1 LKPEQSNIDNWLAAR
16 KAQRSTLN
24 REALLSGLLAGSR
37 TALGQAITLIE
48 SSKPS
53 DQKMALELLRAL
65 PAHSKTAKRIGITG
79 VPGVG
84 KSTFIENFGLQLVAR
99 GYKVAVLAI
108 DPSSS
113 RSGGSILGDKTR
125 MEQLSQHPNVF
136 IRPSAAGR
144 TLGGV
149 AKNTREAL
157 ALCEAAGYDVI
168 LIETVGVGQSETLV
182 HGMVD
187 FFLLLMLAGAG
198 DELQGIK
205 RGIMELADTIVI
217 NKADGANEAAAK
229 AARSQYA
236 SAIHV
241 FAQRPDNWQPR
252 VMCASGLTGQGLD
265 ELWSQIENYFV
276 LMEHEG
282 LLAQKRKA
290 QELLLFEQLFAAV
303 LQQQFFLDPAKK
315 QQYDLLKKALEAG
328 DLLAYEAI
336 AGFNAQA

>member
-1 LKPEQSNIDNWLAAR
+1 LKPEQSNIDNWLSAR
-16 KAQRSTLN
+16 KVQREARN
-24 REALLSGLLAGSR
+24 IEALLAGVLSGSR
-37 TALGQAITLIE
+37 TALGQAITLVE
-48 SSKPS
+48 SLKPS

-65 PAHSKTAKRIGITG
+65 PSDNGLSKRIGITG

-84 KSTFIENFGLQLVAR
+84 KSTFIENFGLQLVAK

-113 RSGGSILGDKTR
+113 LTGGSILGDKTR
-125 MEQLSQHPNVF
+125 MEHLSQHPNVF

-157 ALCEAAGYDVI
+157 ALCEAAGYDII

-217 NKADGANEAAAK
+217 NKADGANEAAAQ
-229 AARSQYA
+229 AARSEYA
-236 SAIHV
+236 GAIHV

-252 VMCASGLTGQGLD
+252 VLCTSGLTGHGLE
-265 ELWSQIENYFV
+265 ELWSQVENYFV
-276 LMEHEG
+276 HMQVNGQLS
-282 LLAQKRKA
+282 QKRKA
-290 QELLLFEQLFAAV
+290 QEVMLFEQLFTDV
-303 LQQQFFLDPAKK
+303 LLNQFFLDPEKK
-315 QQYDLLKKALEAG
+315 QKYTALKNALEIGELKAF
-328 DLLAYEAI
+328 EAI
-336 AGFNAQA
+336 ASFVSQT